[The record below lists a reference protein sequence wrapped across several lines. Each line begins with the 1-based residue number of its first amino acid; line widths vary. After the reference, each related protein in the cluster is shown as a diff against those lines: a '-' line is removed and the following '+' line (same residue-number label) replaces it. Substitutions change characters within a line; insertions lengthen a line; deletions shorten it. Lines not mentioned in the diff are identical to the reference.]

1 LDLFAPLINLLLTEM
16 ISDSQVKAANKL
28 LKSMPQNGKTQ
39 KVEGVPVFGAQN
51 LDIAVATADGIK
63 W

>member
-1 LDLFAPLINLLLTEM
+1 M